1 MDKKTTSSG
10 EALRQPGDSSKMRF
24 ISHSNRLVSVGSPED
39 LTLVGEVRVHV
50 KLTKAGDEV
59 LVRRGLLSPE
69 KVRTYDAEALVDTG
83 AARSVL
89 PLHVAQELGL
99 ATVRQDRATF
109 ANDVSELV
117 DISEVVGILINTRRT
132 TEEMFV
138 LGSEVLIGQTVLE
151 SLDLFVDC
159 LRGRVVGNP
168 AHPDQPMIK
177 IKTTLTISGRRT
189 TPCASRQ

>member
-1 MDKKTTSSG
+1 MCI
-10 EALRQPGDSSKMRF
+10 R
-24 ISHSNRLVSVGSPED
+24 
-39 LTLVGEVRVHV
+39 
-50 KLTKAGDEV
+50 
-59 LVRRGLLSPE
+59 
-69 KVRTYDAEALVDTG
+69 
-83 AARSVL
+83 
-89 PLHVAQELGL
+89 
-99 ATVRQDRATF
+99 DRATF

-177 IKTTLTISGRRT
+177 IKTTLTILGRST

>member
-10 EALRQPGDSSKMRF
+10 EALRQPGDSRKMRF
-24 ISHSNRLVSVGSPED
+24 ISHSNRLVAVGSPED

-50 KLTKAGDEV
+50 KLTNAGDEV
-59 LVRRGLLSPE
+59 LVRRGLLSSE

-117 DISEVVGILINTRRT
+117 DVSEVVGILINTRRT

-168 AHPDQPMIK
+168 AHPDQPIIK
-177 IKTTLTISGRRT
+177 IKTTMATRAAPSAT
-189 TPCASRQ
+189 VHS